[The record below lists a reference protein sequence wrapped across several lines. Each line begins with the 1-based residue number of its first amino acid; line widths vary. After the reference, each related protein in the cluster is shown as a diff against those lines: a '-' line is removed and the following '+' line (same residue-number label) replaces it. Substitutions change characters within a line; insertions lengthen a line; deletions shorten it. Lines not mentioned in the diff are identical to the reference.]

1 MLKKSASLSSARR
14 ARPARQARPEVR
26 GSKFR
31 KPRTSDLEPSP
42 VPLSPSVSRVY
53 PAKARA
59 TPPLDAETIAIGTEL
74 LIGGRTDS
82 NSLFLADELGQLGI
96 AVRFKSV
103 VGDERQDIVTAIH
116 TAVKRAQV
124 IILTGGLGPTVDD
137 CTREAVAQATGH
149 RLGRRKEALEGMMAR
164 LAQWGRRPSK
174 GQLRQAMIPSGA
186 TVLKNPAGSA
196 PGFWL
201 TWNKA
206 LIVSLPG
213 VPREMEEMVRQEVLP
228 LLRAASESSGRSPRA
243 PIVRQVFH
251 TFGLAEADVD
261 AKLEGLIPKAVP
273 VDLGLLASP
282 MGVLVS
288 LTTKGNQSAPEKSP
302 DLLQKLANDVRARLS
317 DWLYAEGRDTM
328 EEVVGREL
336 TKRRLIL
343 AVAESCTGGLIG
355 HRLTQVAGSSAYV
368 DRAAVCYSN
377 RAKTEMLGVPAE
389 LIAQRGAV
397 SKEVAAAMASGIRER
412 ANVSVG
418 LSVTGIA
425 GPGGGT
431 ETKPVGLVYI
441 GLDDGTGQPITRE
454 FRFHGDR
461 NVIKQRSSQAAL
473 DLLRRWLLNKGS
485 K

>member
-1 MLKKSASLSSARR
+1 MSKASATL
-14 ARPARQARPEVR
+14 
-26 GSKFR
+26 
-31 KPRTSDLEPSP
+31 
-42 VPLSPSVSRVY
+42 PL
-53 PAKARA
+53 
-59 TPPLDAETIAIGTEL
+59 TAETIAIGTEL
-74 LIGGRTDS
+74 LIGGRSDS
-82 NSLFLADELGQLGI
+82 NSLFLADELGKFGI

-116 TAVKRAQV
+116 TAVTRAQV
-124 IILTGGLGPTVDD
+124 IIMTGGLGPTVDD
-137 CTREAVAQATGH
+137 CTREAVAHATGH
-149 RLGRRKEALEGMMAR
+149 RLGRRKEALEGMTAR
-164 LAQWGRRPSK
+164 LAQWGRRPSL

-186 TVLKNPAGSA
+186 TVLKNPVGSA
-196 PGFWL
+196 PGFCL
-201 TWNKA
+201 TWKKA

-213 VPREMEEMVRQEVLP
+213 VPREMEEMMRQEVLP
-228 LLRAASESSGRSPRA
+228 LLRAESGAAGRFPRE

-261 AKLEGLIPKAVP
+261 AKLKGLIPKGAP

-288 LTTKGNQSAPEKSP
+288 LTTKGTQSAPEKNR
-302 DLLQKLANDVRARLS
+302 DLLQKLANDVRSRLR
-317 DWLYAEGRDTM
+317 DWLFAEGRDMM

-336 TKRRLIL
+336 AKRGLTI

-377 RAKTEMLGVPAE
+377 RAKTEMLGVPAK
-389 LIAQRGAV
+389 LIAQQGAV
-397 SKEVAAAMASGIRER
+397 SKEVAAAMACGIRER

-425 GPGGGT
+425 GPSGGT
-431 ETKPVGLVYI
+431 ETKPVGLVYV
-441 GLDDGTGQPITRE
+441 GLDDGTGRPITQE

-473 DLLRRWLLNKGS
+473 DLLRRWLLDKAS